1 MRSVNVCLIP
11 AVLALVACKS
21 VTSDGR
27 DRPPT
32 APSETPPPVASSPIA
47 SSDAGVPA
55 PPVPEAPLA
64 WGTRPAAKGPLFAVV
79 DGMCVHGE
87 IWPTGGSALYT
98 YGNGTGPWTRGS
110 DTTLARFV
118 DDGLDVSE
126 SVTKTTD
133 AEAWST
139 VAPFGVEGTWPTAV
153 LYSSDQGN
161 GRMRDWPSIWTHGD
175 GGWKLVASHR
185 EAGSPDYLAPTIFR
199 RHVVS
204 ARRTFTTYDEMSK
217 VVTFKAVPLE
227 KDAPPIENLAAL
239 GRAGFFPNRLVANET
254 TLFALGGVEQGSASK
269 PVLRVLAGGAGRE
282 IAVPEGEIRVLSTRP
297 SLVLQIDKARI
308 ARLDGDKL
316 VAVDVRLP
324 AKETITSASVAPNGD
339 VWILPSGR
347 KSVIVARADGKLDEL
362 ALPAAASP
370 RPKEAVQHWPMS
382 GAALAGVD
390 VDDPY
395 VIGEGGSLFHF
406 AAGQWRE
413 VELPEPPFAATGK
426 YQAQAVVVPSKGDV
440 YVNAG
445 YAEKGVG
452 WKTVERYRAVLRNKR
467 PKEVLRCNEPWGGSN
482 AGSGRGF
489 MSFPP
494 LADESCA
501 TPFVVLLRTA
511 YALGSSYPVYV
522 YDRKSDYPSVRAAI
536 KATPGLGASV
546 DLVEVVS
553 GTQRY
558 LGARVPNVAA
568 GRELAAAVA
577 KKVTAVAETRP
588 EIVCG
593 TPKEDRLLH
602 VDVATGKVATPIEA
616 R

>member
-1 MRSVNVCLIP
+1 MRNAFVRALP
-11 AVLALVACKS
+11 AVLALAACKS

-32 APSETPPPVASSPIA
+32 APSESPTPIA
-47 SSDAGVPA
+47 SAPGAPGDAGAA
-55 PPVPEAPLA
+55 PPVVDAPLA

-87 IWPTGGSALYT
+87 IWPTVGSALYT

-118 DDGLDVSE
+118 DDGLDLSE
-126 SVTKTTD
+126 GVTKTTN

-139 VAPFGVEGTWPTAV
+139 VAPFGVQGTWPAV
-153 LYSSDQGN
+153 VLFSSDQGN
-161 GRMRDWPSIWTHGD
+161 GRMRDWPSIWLHGD

-185 EAGSPDYLAPTIFR
+185 EAGEPDYLAPALFQ
-199 RHVVS
+199 RHVVT
-204 ARRTFTTYDEMSK
+204 ARRTFSSYDVMSK

-227 KDAPPIENLAAL
+227 GSAPPIANLPAL
-239 GRAGFFPNRLVANET
+239 GRAGFFPHRLVANDT
-254 TLFALGGVEQGSASK
+254 TLFALGAVEQGQDSK
-269 PVLRVLAGGAGRE
+269 PALRILADGKARE
-282 IAVPEGEIRVLSTRP
+282 VTLPEGEVTVLSARP
-297 SLVLQIDKARI
+297 SLVLQIERGRI
-308 ARLDGDKL
+308 VRLDGDKL
-316 VAVDVRLP
+316 VAVDVKLP
-324 AKETITSASVAPNGD
+324 PKQTILSASVAANGD
-339 VWILPSGR
+339 VWVLPSGR
-347 KSVIVARADGKLDEL
+347 SSVLVARAGGGLDEL
-362 ALPAAASP
+362 AIPAAAAP

-395 VIGEGGSLFHF
+395 VIGEGGSLHHF
-406 AAGQWRE
+406 VEGRWRE
-413 VELPEPPFAATGK
+413 VELPDPPFAATGR

-445 YAEKGVG
+445 YAEKGVA
-452 WKTVERYRAVLRNKR
+452 WKTVERYRAVLRSKR

-482 AGSGRGF
+482 AASGRGF

-522 YDRKSDYPSVRAAI
+522 YDRATDYPSVRAAI
-536 KATPGLGASV
+536 KATPSLGASV
-546 DLVEVVS
+546 DLVELVS

-558 LGARVPNVAA
+558 LGARVPTVAA
-568 GRELAAAVA
+568 GRELALAVA
-577 KKVTAVAETRP
+577 KKVSSVAETRP

-593 TPKEDRLLH
+593 APKEERVLH
-602 VDVATGKVATPIEA
+602 VDVATGKIATPIEG